1 VGEIPISRMYPT
13 LRTIH
18 LLCGAFALP
27 MLLMYGVSAVQ
38 MAHTKWFSLTP
49 VISESAVRLS
59 REYID
64 GRLLARELMT
74 QGAVRG
80 EINSVEETS
89 SGFTMRI
96 VVPGTVH
103 EVHYD
108 RAAAEVRVKT
118 SVAGFMGMW
127 NRLHH
132 AAGLWHEYG
141 PLKMWAVF
149 VGIVSLATVGL
160 AATGLWMW
168 WLRRQERTWGMVLLG
183 ANVAFALT
191 VLTLIRLS
199 GW

>member
-1 VGEIPISRMYPT
+1 MGEIPISAMYPT

-18 LLCGAFALP
+18 LLCGTFALP
-27 MLLMYGVSAVQ
+27 MLLMYGVSAVL

-59 REYID
+59 REYSD

-89 SGFTMRI
+89 SGLTMRI
-96 VVPGTVH
+96 AAPGTVH
-103 EVHYD
+103 EVYYD

-118 SVAGFMGMW
+118 SVAGFMGML